1 MNNHK
6 TYTQAEIQSNISKLQ
21 KNLDLLV
28 LNRKSLNSDIRN
40 VKKQIEY
47 WNELDSS
54 QYKMF

>member
-6 TYTQAEIQSNISKLQ
+6 TYTQAEIQSNINKLQ